1 MRRNKKLTWTVLAL
15 SGTMALSVACSST
28 GGQSSA
34 GQTYGDKPAAAAE
47 DTTPLNLTIAFTQVG
62 DIPAKG
68 NPVEKAI
75 EKYTNTKID
84 FQWIPSSAY
93 NDKINVMLASNEMPK
108 LLKVNQGPTVTNAI
122 ESQLFWEVGPYLKD
136 YKNLNAQNKQFFE
149 NISVEGNIYGVPLY
163 RNMGRGAAVYRK
175 DWLDA
180 LNLTYPKTLDEWY
193 NVLKA
198 LTLNDPDKNGKND
211 TYGMVLHK
219 KYNEGQASM
228 ITRFAVMM
236 GGVNKWGVDKDG
248 NFTPEYTTPE
258 FLDVLKMFR
267 RLYTENLINQDFAV
281 IDATEAEKLMDTGRA
296 GIRFGVATNGKS
308 QQDRLN
314 KTNPK
319 AVVDVASF
327 EGPKGIRIASENG
340 NNGFLVIPKS
350 AVKTEEEMKR
360 VLGFLD
366 KLMDPEM
373 STLLLR
379 GIEGTHFANTADGKT
394 EFIGDGFNMFQ
405 REVKPYRDNLTVL
418 EGYNVKPL
426 KDVPIGEK
434 GTKMESDGI
443 KYIVPNPALTLKSM
457 TYSERGSELDQM
469 MMDAQTKFIMGK
481 IDEAGWQEEI
491 NKWKK
496 AGGDKLIAEYKAAY
510 QKLKK

>member
-1 MRRNKKLTWTVLAL
+1 MKRNNKLAL
-15 SGTMALSVACSST
+15 VSAAVASTMLVSVACSS
-28 GGQSSA
+28 GGEAPSA
-34 GQTYGDKPAAAAE
+34 GKQAAAPE
-47 DTTPLNLTIAFTQVG
+47 DTSPLNLNIAITQVG

-68 NPVEKAI
+68 NAVEQAI
-75 EKYTNTKID
+75 EKYTNTKLD

-122 ESQLFWEVGPYLKD
+122 ESQLFWEIGPYLKD
-136 YKNLNAQNKQFFE
+136 YKNLNAQNKQFYE
-149 NISVEGNIYGVPLY
+149 NIAVEGKIYGVPLY
-163 RNMGRGAAVYRK
+163 RNMGRGANVYRK
-175 DWLDA
+175 DWMD
-180 LNLTYPKTLDEWY
+180 NLKLAYPKTLDEWY

-219 KYNEGQASM
+219 TYNQGSAS
-228 ITRFAVMM
+228 IPTRFAVMM
-236 GGVNKWGVDKDG
+236 GGINKWGVDKDG
-248 NFTPEYTTPE
+248 NFTPEYMTPE
-258 FLDVLKMFR
+258 FFDVLKLFR
-267 RLYTENLINQDFAV
+267 RLYAENLINQDFAV
-281 IDATEAEKLMDTGRA
+281 LDATEAEKMMDTGRA
-296 GIRFGVATNGKS
+296 GMRFGVATNGKS

-314 KTNPK
+314 KTNPN

-350 AVKTEEEMKR
+350 SVKTEAEMKR

-366 KLMDPEM
+366 KLMDPQM

-379 GIEGTHFANTADGKT
+379 GIEGTHFGNTADGRT
-394 EFIGDGFNMFQ
+394 EFVGDGFNIFQ

-443 KYIVPNPALTLKSM
+443 QYIVSNPALSLKSQ
-457 TYSERGSELDQM
+457 TFSERGQELDQM

-510 QKLKK
+510 LKMKK